1 MLTTGMIADKKA
13 TRMVAHRGLSG
24 IERENTLPAFVAAGN
39 RSYFGIECDVH
50 VTQDGKYLVYHDD
63 RTNRL
68 CERDMALEEST
79 EAQLRALRIK
89 DSGSEAYTDSLKLP
103 YLSEYIAVCARY
115 GKTAV
120 VELKN
125 PMTAEHIANIVRI
138 CEEGYSLAD
147 VVFIS
152 FCFENLVEVRK
163 IKPEQTVQFLCGEY
177 TEDLLPRL
185 KEHRFDLDIYYK
197 ALTKERV
204 AAMHAAGIHVNCWT
218 CDDKAEA
225 EELIS
230 WGVDYITTNI
240 LE

>member
-50 VTQDGKYLVYHDD
+50 VTKDGKYLVYHDD

-185 KEHRFDLDIYYK
+185 
-197 ALTKERV
+197 
-204 AAMHAAGIHVNCWT
+204 
-218 CDDKAEA
+218 
-225 EELIS
+225 
-230 WGVDYITTNI
+230 
-240 LE
+240 